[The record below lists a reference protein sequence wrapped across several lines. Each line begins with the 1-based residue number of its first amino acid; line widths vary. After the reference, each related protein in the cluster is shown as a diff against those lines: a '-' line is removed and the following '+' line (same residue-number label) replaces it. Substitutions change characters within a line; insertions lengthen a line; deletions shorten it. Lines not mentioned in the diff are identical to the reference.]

1 MTVLQEIEDLRQKL
15 RYYSD
20 KYYNDDAPEIEDYQY
35 DMMMRRLESLE
46 QANPRY
52 VSPDSPTQKVG
63 GKADNSFA
71 PVAHTVRMESLQDA
85 FSTAELRSPRW
96 TACPWPWNTGTAC
109 LCVVL
114 PEVTA
119 MWAKM

>member
-52 VSPDSPTQKVG
+52 VSPDSPTQKVQQS
-63 GKADNSFA
+63 D
-71 PVAHTVRMESLQDA
+71 PRRQDG
-85 FSTAELRSPRW
+85 EL
-96 TACPWPWNTGTAC
+96 AG
-109 LCVVL
+109 CV
-114 PEVTA
+114 
-119 MWAKM
+119 

>member
-35 DMMMRRLESLE
+35 GMMMRRLESLE

-85 FSTAELRSPRW
+85 FSTAELRDFDRRVQGSVDHPRYVVSRRS
-96 TACPWPWNTGTAC
+96 TVCP
-109 LCVVL
+109 
-114 PEVTA
+114 
-119 MWAKM
+119 

>member
-35 DMMMRRLESLE
+35 DMMMRRLEALE

-52 VSPDSPTQKVG
+52 VSPDVPPKKVG

-71 PVAHTVRMESLQDA
+71 PGDPYSAYGKLA
-85 FSTAELRSPRW
+85 
-96 TACPWPWNTGTAC
+96 G
-109 LCVVL
+109 CV
-114 PEVTA
+114 
-119 MWAKM
+119 

>member
-52 VSPDSPTQKVG
+52 VSPDSPTQKWAAKRIIPLLRWPIRCVWRACRMRLVPQSCETLTG
-63 GKADNSFA
+63 GCRE
-71 PVAHTVRMESLQDA
+71 V
-85 FSTAELRSPRW
+85 W
-96 TACPWPWNTGTAC
+96 TTR
-109 LCVVL
+109 
-114 PEVTA
+114 A
-119 MWAKM
+119 MWWSQRSTVCP

>member
-46 QANPRY
+46 QAINCLDYPAARRILAQI
-52 VSPDSPTQKVG
+52 VS
-63 GKADNSFA
+63 
-71 PVAHTVRMESLQDA
+71 
-85 FSTAELRSPRW
+85 ELD
-96 TACPWPWNTGTAC
+96 
-109 LCVVL
+109 
-114 PEVTA
+114 E
-119 MWAKM
+119 K

>member
-35 DMMMRRLESLE
+35 DMMMRRLKALE

-52 VSPDSPTQKVG
+52 ASPDSPTQKWAA
-63 GKADNSFA
+63 KRTI
-71 PVAHTVRMESLQDA
+71 PL
-85 FSTAELRSPRW
+85 PR
-96 TACPWPWNTGTAC
+96 
-109 LCVVL
+109 
-114 PEVTA
+114 
-119 MWAKM
+119 

>member
-46 QANPRY
+46 QANPR
-52 VSPDSPTQKVG
+52 
-63 GKADNSFA
+63 
-71 PVAHTVRMESLQDA
+71 
-85 FSTAELRSPRW
+85 
-96 TACPWPWNTGTAC
+96 
-109 LCVVL
+109 
-114 PEVTA
+114 
-119 MWAKM
+119 